1 MVGKY
6 SRSSL
11 PIMKLLVY
19 IGAETYEHPVDAL
32 QTMCR
37 HLIQAWV
44 FQGVFIGAG
53 CLEGMHSTE
62 CTHCKTAEHGVQFKC
77 IPPDMQDSH

>member
-19 IGAETYEHPVDAL
+19 IGAETYAHPVDAL

-37 HLIQAWV
+37 CLIQAWV

-62 CTHCKTAEHGVQFKC
+62 CTHCKTAEHGV
-77 IPPDMQDSH
+77 